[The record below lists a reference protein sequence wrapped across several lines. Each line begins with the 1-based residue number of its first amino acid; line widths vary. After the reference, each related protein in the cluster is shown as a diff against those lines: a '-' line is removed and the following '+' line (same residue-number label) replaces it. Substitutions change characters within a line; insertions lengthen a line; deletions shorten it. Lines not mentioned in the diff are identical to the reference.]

1 MGTDSPVEE
10 INLDQYWLVLKRRWK
25 PAVAAFGLISLLSV
39 LFVASKDTVYEA
51 QGKLLF
57 KTDRSPSLTGVGETL
72 GRLEALEFQANPLN
86 TQVEIIQS
94 IPILEAVIQD
104 LDLKHEDGSPF
115 TLRDIYQGLSV
126 SPVPGTDVLR
136 VSYQSG
142 DPELAALIVNQIANV
157 FIREN
162 IQENRAEAIAARDF
176 ISQQLPKT
184 EAALNLAEMNLQDFK
199 ERNQVVE
206 LQQEASSLVDI
217 TFDLQRQIDE
227 VQSRISSI
235 DTTLSVYQ
243 NQLNI
248 RDPEFAIVLAALNQS
263 EGVQQ
268 VLREIQNLEAEIG
281 SSRALFTSESQAIR
295 RLDAKRQNLQEI
307 LRQRTEQVVNN
318 RPFLEDA
325 NLQIGGLQTELISEI
340 VALDAQRQG
349 LGNQINVL
357 SEQINTYGQ
366 RMGALPQLEKQQ
378 SELERELEVA
388 QTTYQTL
395 LGRFQELQVAES
407 QNIGNARLI
416 SSAVPPEHP
425 LPQNRKI
432 VLAGGVFSGALVG
445 IALAFLLDMMDKSV
459 KSVKEARQLF
469 GYTLLGVVP
478 AMSLPEEATLYAH
491 QERWIPSV
499 ITQKLPHSPISEAY
513 RMLQAN
519 LKFLNSDK
527 PLKTIAITSSVPKE
541 GKSEVAA
548 NLALTIAQAGRKVL
562 LVDANLR
569 QPVQHRIWDLPNSS
583 GLSNLLVDQLD
594 PQETVK
600 TVIPNLDIL
609 LAGVIPPNPVALIDS
624 KSMAALVTDLEDSYD
639 FIVFDT
645 PPLLG
650 TADASV
656 LGKLLGGVL
665 LVVSPGIV
673 DSVKARSTKELLFQ
687 ANQNVLGMVLNNVDV
702 KNEPDSYYHY
712 NDCNTELKNTSITKS
727 KTFA

>member
-1 MGTDSPVEE
+1 MDTDSPVEE

-25 PAVAAFGLISLLSV
+25 PAAAAFGLISLLSV
-39 LFVASKDTVYEA
+39 LFAASKDTVYEA

-57 KTDRSPSLTGVGETL
+57 KTDRAPSLTGVGGSL
-72 GRLEALEFQANPLN
+72 GRLEALEFQANPLI

-104 LDLKHEDGSPF
+104 LDLRHEDGSPF
-115 TLRDIYQGLSV
+115 TLGDVYQGLSV
-126 SPVPGTDVLR
+126 IPVPGTDVLKI
-136 VSYQSG
+136 SYQAE
-142 DPELAALIVNQIANV
+142 DPELAALVVNQIAAV

-162 IQENRAEAIAARDF
+162 IQENRAEAMAARDF

-199 ERNQVVE
+199 ERNQVVA

-243 NQLNI
+243 SQLNV

-268 VLREIQNLEAEIG
+268 VLREIQNLEGEIG
-281 SSRALFTSESQAIR
+281 SSSAFFTNESQTIR
-295 RLDAKRQNLQEI
+295 RLDTQRKNLQEI
-307 LRQRTEQVVNN
+307 LRQRTAQVVNN
-318 RPFLEDA
+318 RPFSEDV
-325 NLQIGGLQTELISEI
+325 NLQVGELQTELISEI

-349 LGNQINVL
+349 LSNQINTL
-357 SEQINTYGQ
+357 SDQVSVYSQ
-366 RMGALPQLEKQQ
+366 RMRVLPQLEKQQ
-378 SELERELEVA
+378 GELERKLEVA

-407 QNIGNARLI
+407 QNIGNARII
-416 SSAVPPEHP
+416 SSAVPPEYP
-425 LPQNRKI
+425 VPQNRKI
-432 VLAGGVFSGALVG
+432 VLAGGVLSGALLA
-445 IALAFLLDMMDKSV
+445 IALAFLLDMMDGSI

-478 AMSLPEEATLYAH
+478 AISLSEESTLYAH

-499 ITQKLPHSPISEAY
+499 ITQKLPHSPIGEAY
-513 RMLQAN
+513 KMLQAN

-527 PLKTIAITSSVPKE
+527 PLRTIAITSSVSKE

-548 NLALTIAQAGRKVL
+548 NLAFTIAQAGHKVL

-569 QPVQHRIWDLPNSS
+569 QPVQHRIWDFPNSL
-583 GLSNLLVDQLD
+583 GLSNLLVEQLE
-594 PQETVK
+594 PHKTVK
-600 TVIPNLDIL
+600 TVISNLDIL
-609 LAGVIPPNPVALIDS
+609 FAGVVPPNPVALLDS
-624 KSMAALVTDLEDSYD
+624 KRMAVLVSDLEDSYD
-639 FIVFDT
+639 FVIFDA

-665 LVVSPGIV
+665 LVVSLRIV
-673 DSVKARSTKELLFQ
+673 DSVKAQSAKELLFQ

-702 KNEPDSYYHY
+702 KSEPDSYYYY
-712 NDCNTELKNTSITKS
+712 NDPNIKSRNRSI
-727 KTFA
+727 KTFS